1 MPVIKSSHKTLTMLF
16 SEKQIQKRVTELA
29 NEIENTIDPNLPIHL
44 IGVLKGGFI
53 FLADLARAFSRSV
66 TIDFVRCSSYENDTT
81 PSKPH
86 TYERPTEN
94 LDGKYVLL
102 VEDIVDTGETLNTL
116 RELILKQRPKELHT
130 VCLLDKKIRRRRF
143 PNISYV
149 GFSVE
154 NVFVVGY
161 GLDYA
166 QNYRNLPYIAALST
180 HDSDTAPTIASTSSS

>member
-116 RELILKQRPKELHT
+116 RELILKQRRNLNT
-130 VCLLDKKIRRRRF
+130 SFNNYKKILYQIHNMKKFNLNKINLRL
-143 PNISYV
+143 YQ
-149 GFSVE
+149 
-154 NVFVVGY
+154 GY
-161 GLDYA
+161 IFLFHGPLK
-166 QNYRNLPYIAALST
+166 
-180 HDSDTAPTIASTSSS
+180 